1 MIILANKTWGGF
13 CHTDEFVEHF
23 GLENGWDEIDFDT
36 RDNPEYINF
45 YHHHDRGDIGFC
57 YVPDDATDWD
67 IMEYDGKEWVVYVHN
82 GKLNYSYPE

>member
-1 MIILANKTWGGF
+1 MIILANKTWGGYRN
-13 CHTDEFVEHF
+13 TNEFVEHF
-23 GLENGWDEIDFDT
+23 GLESEWDEIDFDT
-36 RDNPEYINF
+36 RDNPEYVDF
-45 YHHHDRGDIGFC
+45 YHTHDRGDIGFC

>member
-1 MIILANKTWGGF
+1 MIILANKTWGGYS
-13 CHTDEFVEHF
+13 HTDEFVKHF
-23 GLENGWDEIDFDT
+23 GLKDEWDEIDFGS
-36 RDNPEYINF
+36 RNIPEYIEF

-67 IMEYDGKEWVVYVHN
+67 IMEYDGKEWVVYVQN